1 MPFLERPQGGDV
13 VLHLDAGRQARF
25 RRTSEGL
32 ATKMSDLVAVE
43 SYLNQKNY
51 LTDAYRKNLNGTLR
65 TIARLNE
72 KCGNQR
78 DEINRLSRKVA
89 QLKAEVVR
97 MERNA
102 ERMGS
107 GGLSADEN

>member
-1 MPFLERPQGGDV
+1 MAFLEREANGDV
-13 VLHLDAGRQARF
+13 TLHLDAGRQARF

-51 LTDAYRKNLNGTLR
+51 LTNAYRKNLRGALK
-65 TIARLNE
+65 TITRLND

-78 DEINRLSRKVA
+78 DEINKLIRKVT
-89 QLKAEVVR
+89 QLKAEVAR

-102 ERMGS
+102 ERMG
-107 GGLSADEN
+107 LNDNQ